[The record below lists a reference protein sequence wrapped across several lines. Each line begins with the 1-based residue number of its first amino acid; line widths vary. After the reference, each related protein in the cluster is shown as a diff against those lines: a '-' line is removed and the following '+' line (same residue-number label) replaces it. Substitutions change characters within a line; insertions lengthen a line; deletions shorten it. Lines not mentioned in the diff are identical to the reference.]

1 VTLAHNLNVVAEGQA
16 LPIYDLRQPLFLA
29 LLGTYLTEVQALEN
43 AYWDLYIGTM
53 LPAAAGDALDMLG
66 GLVGE
71 PRQGRTDAEYRL
83 WIAARAQLLHS
94 NGTPPDLL
102 ALARAVLPAAVGV
115 RLSEY
120 YPGAIAIDLV
130 GPVSA
135 ATGAELGTMYKQ
147 AKAAG
152 IRIET
157 ISSVVDSGLVF
168 TLGDVALAPELDVQR
183 GTSDVDQLVGGV
195 LASVT

>member
-1 VTLAHNLNVVAEGQA
+1 MTLAHNLTVVIDGQA
-16 LPIYDLRQPLFLA
+16 LPIYDLRQPLFQA
-29 LLGTYLTEVQALEN
+29 LLATYLTEVQTLEN

-83 WIAARAQLLHS
+83 WITARTRLLQS

-102 ALARAVLPAAVGV
+102 ALARAVLPAAVTT
-115 RLSEY
+115 RLLEF
-120 YPGAIAIDLV
+120 YPGTITVELI
-130 GPVSA
+130 GPVDLKTA
-135 ATGAELGTMYKQ
+135 GQLGAMYKQ

-152 IRIET
+152 VRIET
-157 ISSVVDSGLVF
+157 ISSVVDPGLVF
-168 TLGDVALAPELDVQR
+168 TLGDAALAPELDVQR